1 MRALEFMTGHVIYNP
16 AYNYKFQLKTPIYLD
31 NNPIFRWVNEFQL
44 YRKTLMG
51 QKLSRLDVWLDQV
64 NNIIIMKACSNMI
77 TLQA

>member
-1 MRALEFMTGHVIYNP
+1 
-16 AYNYKFQLKTPIYLD
+16 
-31 NNPIFRWVNEFQL
+31 
-44 YRKTLMG
+44 MG